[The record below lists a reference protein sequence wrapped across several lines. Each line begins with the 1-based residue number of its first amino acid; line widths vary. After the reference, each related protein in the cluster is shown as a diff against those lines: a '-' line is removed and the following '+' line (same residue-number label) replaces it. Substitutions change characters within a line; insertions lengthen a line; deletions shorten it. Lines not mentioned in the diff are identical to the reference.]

1 MQKISSKTQALFKK
15 AYHHNWDDG
24 TRALQA
30 ILADPNCDR
39 ATALMI
45 FWMGSPAYYYNHPDP
60 QAMRPYEVQRFG
72 FLQSVAADLL
82 ADKYPVAISYAVD
95 PALLP
100 AELGQIPAALA
111 EPVQGTMPY
120 HDVLYPNSNPFQDQ
134 VLALCQHCPD
144 VADMYAL
151 AAQGADFSKK
161 ILNGYAL
168 PIVVALNY
176 AQVEAMRYFIETGH
190 DLNQKDN
197 KEPLLFNA
205 VRSRNPE
212 LVQLL
217 LDHGVDVKAK
227 GQYGR
232 TALHAIANM
241 VGSPGFWNPAL
252 EAIAA
257 LLVARG
263 LSPKA
268 TDTSKATPGD
278 MARVLGHA
286 ACAEF
291 LDGLPTA

>member
-15 AYHHNWDDG
+15 AYHHNWDNG
-24 TRALQA
+24 TRGLQA
-30 ILADPNCDR
+30 MLADPNCDR

-60 QAMRPYEVQRFG
+60 QAMQPYEVQQFD
-72 FLQSVAADLL
+72 FLKAVAADLL
-82 ADKYPVAISYAVD
+82 AGKYPVGISYAVD

-100 AELGQIPAALA
+100 AALGQIPAALA
-111 EPVQGTMPY
+111 EPVQGAMPY
-120 HDVLYPNSNPFQDQ
+120 LDVLYPNTNPFQDQ
-134 VLALCQHCPD
+134 VLALCQHCPQ
-144 VADMYAL
+144 VADMHAL
-151 AAQGADFSKK
+151 AAQGADFSQK

-176 AQVEAMRYFIETGH
+176 GQVEAVRYFIETGH

-197 KEPLLFNA
+197 KAPLLFNA
-205 VRSRNPE
+205 VLSNNLE
-212 LVQLL
+212 LVRLL

-241 VGSPGFWNPAL
+241 VGSPDFWDPAIA
-252 EAIAA
+252 AIAA

-263 LSPKA
+263 LSPK
-268 TDTSKATPGD
+268 TLDTSKATPGD
-278 MARVLGHA
+278 MARALGHT
-286 ACAEF
+286 ACADY
-291 LDGLPTA
+291 LDGLAAA